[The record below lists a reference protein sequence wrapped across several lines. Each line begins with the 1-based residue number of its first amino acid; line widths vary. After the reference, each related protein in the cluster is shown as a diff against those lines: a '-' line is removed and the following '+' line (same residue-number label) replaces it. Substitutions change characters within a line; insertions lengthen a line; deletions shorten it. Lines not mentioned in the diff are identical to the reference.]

1 MSFMQDKP
9 EQDIFLK
16 QMLNLT
22 GLVIMLLVNF
32 LANWL
37 PINNVTTGEVSDQ
50 YLNIFT
56 PAGFTFS
63 IWGLIYLAL
72 IILVIYLFRG
82 LKTSGEKASHFIER
96 IGLLFFISSLFNAAW
111 IFAWHYFLIELSLIF
126 MLGLLISLIIIYRR
140 IKASI
145 DFGWLAVPFSIYL
158 GWISVATIANIV
170 AWQTTIEWDMLGLS
184 EEIWLVI
191 LLAAVILLTFGFLRQ
206 FKDLA
211 FTLVI
216 LWSLTGIF
224 VERAS
229 QQSVISLAPLAA
241 AISFVIIVLVLFYY
255 YDFSRLIR
263 S

>member
-1 MSFMQDKP
+1 MSPIQDKP
-9 EQDIFLK
+9 EQDIYLK
-16 QMLNLT
+16 QMLNFI

-37 PINNVTTGEVSDQ
+37 PINNVTTAEVSDR
-50 YLNIFT
+50 YVNIFT

-72 IILVIYLFRG
+72 TVLVIYLFRG
-82 LKTSGEKASHFIER
+82 LISSDSKARNFIER

-111 IFAWHYFLIELSLIF
+111 IFAWHYFLIELSVVF
-126 MLGLLISLIIIYRR
+126 MLALLISLIIIYRR
-140 IKASI
+140 IRTAFN
-145 DFGWLAVPFSIYL
+145 FGWLAVPFSIYL

-170 AWQTTIEWDMLGLS
+170 AWQTTIDWDMLGLS

-191 LLAAVILLTFGFLRQ
+191 LLAAIIFLTAGFIRQ

-216 LWSLTGIF
+216 LWSLTGILI
-224 VERAS
+224 ERAS
-229 QQSVISLAPLAA
+229 QQNVISLAPMAA
-241 AISFVIIVLVLFYY
+241 AISFVLILLVLYYY
-255 YDFSRLIR
+255 YDFSKLRI
-263 S
+263 

>member
-1 MSFMQDKP
+1 MSLIQDKP
-9 EQDIFLK
+9 EQDIYLK
-16 QMLNLT
+16 QMLNFI

-37 PINNVTTGEVSDQ
+37 PINNVTTAEVSDR
-50 YLNIFT
+50 YVNIFT

-72 IILVIYLFRG
+72 TVLVIYLFRG
-82 LKTSGEKASHFIER
+82 LKSSDSKARNFIER

-111 IFAWHYFLIELSLIF
+111 IFAWHYFLIELSVVF
-126 MLGLLISLIIIYRR
+126 MLALLISLILIYRR
-140 IKASI
+140 IRTAFN
-145 DFGWLAVPFSIYL
+145 FGWLAVPFSIYL

-170 AWQTTIEWDMLGLS
+170 AWQTTIDWDMLGLS

-191 LLAAVILLTFGFLRQ
+191 LLAAIIFLTAGFIRQ

-216 LWSLTGIF
+216 LWSLTGILI
-224 VERAS
+224 ERAS
-229 QQSVISLAPLAA
+229 QQNVISLAPMAA
-241 AISFVIIVLVLFYY
+241 AISFVLILLVLYYY
-255 YDFSRLIR
+255 YDFSKLRI
-263 S
+263 